1 MRFDLKPAKLF
12 PKAKKMVTKS
22 NEPRSQVKA
31 PNQSVAATTSN
42 GKKASSENDER
53 QETLG
58 LSWTDPL
65 EEVKESAFVSSV
77 QDTKQYASRK
87 SESQTPTR
95 NGSQAATGAVKS
107 ETKDTDS
114 IVRNLAKQVQL
125 LSKENKQLA
134 K

>member
-1 MRFDLKPAKLF
+1 
-12 PKAKKMVTKS
+12 MVTKS
-22 NEPRSQVKA
+22 NEPRSHVKA
-31 PNQSVAATTSN
+31 PNQSAAASN
-42 GKKASSENDER
+42 SNEIKAGSENDER

-77 QDTKQYASRK
+77 QDTRQYASRK
-87 SESQTPTR
+87 SESQSPTR
-95 NGSQAATGAVKS
+95 NGVQAAAAAVKS
-107 ETKDTDS
+107 GGGTKDTDS

>member
-1 MRFDLKPAKLF
+1 
-12 PKAKKMVTKS
+12 MVTKS

-31 PNQSVAATTSN
+31 PNQCVAATTSN

-87 SESQTPTR
+87 SETQSPTR
-95 NGSQAATGAVKS
+95 NGSQAAATAVKS

>member
-1 MRFDLKPAKLF
+1 
-12 PKAKKMVTKS
+12 MVTKS
-22 NEPRSQVKA
+22 NEPRSHVKP
-31 PNQSVAATTSN
+31 PNQSAAASN
-42 GKKASSENDER
+42 SNEIKAGSENDER

-77 QDTKQYASRK
+77 QDTRQYASRK
-87 SESQTPTR
+87 SESQSPTR
-95 NGSQAATGAVKS
+95 NGVQAAAAAVKS
-107 ETKDTDS
+107 GGGGTKDTDS